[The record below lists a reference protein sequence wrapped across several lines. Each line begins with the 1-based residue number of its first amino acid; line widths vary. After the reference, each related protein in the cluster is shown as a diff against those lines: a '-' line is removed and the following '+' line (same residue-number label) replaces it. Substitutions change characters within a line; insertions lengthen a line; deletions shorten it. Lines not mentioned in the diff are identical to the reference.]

1 MGHSDSDYL
10 GDIFEKQF
18 RDLYFYGIKLVPIS
32 ELVKDTIQ
40 DLFTELCD
48 QEQRP
53 REIQNIEAYL
63 FVSLRRE
70 LLRRVE
76 KLRKN
81 NSIEET
87 PIESFVF
94 SEEDFLVDKE
104 SGAAVSQQLIKC
116 LDELTDR
123 QREVILLRFKHEMEF
138 AEISKVL
145 DMNVQSVRNLLFRA
159 LEKIR
164 KKITLFG
171 DGEIHDLEVFLF
183 TVFRKR

>member
-18 RDLYFYGIKLVPIS
+18 RDLYFYGMKLVPIS

-48 QEQRP
+48 QKQRP

-138 AEISKVL
+138 SEIGKVL
-145 DMNVQSVRNLLFRA
+145 EMNVQSVRNLLFRA

-164 KKITLFG
+164 KKITLFR
-171 DGEIHDLEVFLF
+171 DGEVHDLEVFLF
-183 TVFRKR
+183 AIFRKR

>member
-48 QEQRP
+48 QKQRP

-94 SEEDFLVDKE
+94 SEEDFLVDKD
-104 SGAAVSQQLIKC
+104 SGAAVRQQLIKC

-138 AEISKVL
+138 VEISKVL

-164 KKITLFG
+164 KKITLSG
-171 DGEIHDLEVFLF
+171 GGKLHDLEVFLF